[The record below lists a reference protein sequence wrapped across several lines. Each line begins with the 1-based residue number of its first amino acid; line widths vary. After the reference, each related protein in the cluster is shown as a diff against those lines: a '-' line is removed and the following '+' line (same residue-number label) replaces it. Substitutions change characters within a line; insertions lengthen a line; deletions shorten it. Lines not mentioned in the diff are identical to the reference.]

1 MEDTCF
7 LAMKQPLMS
16 FLLSTNRSWS
26 ASAEVASITQGWA
39 GIIGINGMR
48 RRTFFSGPLRNKSL
62 PKRTKRGG
70 KSPKTNSSFVSS
82 SPQINYRNIRN
93 RKGSKYLYNAAEK
106 QNFYRSISFFLITW
120 NSLHKNFTFFFKT
133 SYVLCL
139 EILFWEQLLWILSLS
154 LSHGWIIMVNWV

>member
-16 FLLSTNRSWS
+16 FLLSINRSWS
-26 ASAEVASITQGWA
+26 ASAEVVSITQGWA
-39 GIIGINGMR
+39 GVIGINGMR

-70 KSPKTNSSFVSS
+70 KSSKTNSSFVSS

-93 RKGSKYLYNAAEK
+93 RKGSKYLYNAAGK
-106 QNFYRSISFFLITW
+106 QNFYRSISFFF
-120 NSLHKNFTFFFKT
+120 NHMKQFAQKFHFFFLNFLCFV
-133 SYVLCL
+133 SWDIVLRTITL
-139 EILFWEQLLWILSLS
+139 NFILVPQSWLNNY
-154 LSHGWIIMVNWV
+154 G

>member
-1 MEDTCF
+1 
-7 LAMKQPLMS
+7 MKQPLMS

-70 KSPKTNSSFVSS
+70 KSPKTNSSFVSL

-120 NSLHKNFTFFFKT
+120 NSLHKNFTFFFLNFLCFV
-133 SYVLCL
+133 SWDIVLRTITL
-139 EILFWEQLLWILSLS
+139 NFILVPQSWLNNY
-154 LSHGWIIMVNWV
+154 G

>member
-1 MEDTCF
+1 
-7 LAMKQPLMS
+7 MKQPLMS
-16 FLLSTNRSWS
+16 FLLSINRSWS

-62 PKRTKRGG
+62 PKRTKRWG

-120 NSLHKNFTFFFKT
+120 NSLHKNFTFFFFLKFLCFV
-133 SYVLCL
+133 YWDIVLRTITL
-139 EILFWEQLLWILSLS
+139 NFILVPQSWLNNY
-154 LSHGWIIMVNWV
+154 G

>member
-1 MEDTCF
+1 
-7 LAMKQPLMS
+7 MKQPLMS

-120 NSLHKNFTFFFKT
+120 NSLHKNFTFFFLNFLCFV
-133 SYVLCL
+133 SWDIVLRTITL
-139 EILFWEQLLWILSLS
+139 NFILVPQSWLNNY
-154 LSHGWIIMVNWV
+154 G